1 MYTIH
6 FTLTNTKLYRLSL
19 KEMLLQLSDHY
30 ARVGYDDEPI
40 FISDSETGEL
50 YEVIESGQ
58 LIFHY
63 KVRAGKLKNFYN
75 ILDLLDLICY
85 I

>member
-6 FTLTNTKLYRLSL
+6 FTLTNTKLYHLSL
-19 KEMLLQLSDHY
+19 KEMLLQLSNHY
-30 ARVGYDDEPI
+30 ARVGYDNEPI

-50 YEVIESGQ
+50 YEVIEGDE
-58 LIFHY
+58 LMFHY
-63 KVRAGKLKNFYN
+63 KVCAGKLKNYYN
-75 ILDLLDLICY
+75 ILELIHLICY

>member
-6 FTLTNTKLYRLSL
+6 FTLTNTKIYNLNL

-50 YEVIESGQ
+50 YEVIESDNVM
-58 LIFHY
+58 FNY
-63 KVRAGKLKNFYN
+63 KVCAGKLKNSYN